1 MTTKD
6 KAEELRDNF
15 GFDKALIAVGYLIR
29 EAKDDCTTIGRNQLT
44 DLEFWQEV
52 KIELEKL

>member
-1 MTTKD
+1 MTTKNQ
-6 KAEELRDNF
+6 AEELRDNF
-15 GFDKALIAVGYLIR
+15 GFDRAFIAVSYLIS